1 MNTLTVASG
10 HQAALRGLG
19 KIRGLR
25 NLSAKTVTK
34 AVGDPLRKHYVSLKV
49 EVSCTAT
56 PNASDCKGS
65 CRIQG
70 QKLDWRISNWPTI
83 TTLAERPL

>member
-1 MNTLTVASG
+1 MNTLTVAKG

-19 KIRGLR
+19 IIRGLR
-25 NLSAKTVTK
+25 NLSEKTVTK
-34 AVGDPLRKHYVSLKV
+34 AVRDHLRKHDVSLKV

-56 PNASDCKGS
+56 PNASEWSGLCG
-65 CRIQG
+65 IQG
-70 QKLDWRISNWPTI
+70 QRLDWRISNWPTI